1 MDITIYKYI
10 YNYMDSLLI
19 NSDIID
25 GKIFLA
31 KNNIGV
37 SVSGLSIQEKLMRSH
52 QPFYQDIM
60 GYNGLYTHIFDG
72 GYDGGQREALQIGGL
87 QHSWRV

>member
-31 KNNIGV
+31 KDNIGV
-37 SVSGLSIQEKLMRSH
+37 SVSGLSKR
-52 QPFYQDIM
+52 
-60 GYNGLYTHIFDG
+60 N
-72 GYDGGQREALQIGGL
+72 
-87 QHSWRV
+87 